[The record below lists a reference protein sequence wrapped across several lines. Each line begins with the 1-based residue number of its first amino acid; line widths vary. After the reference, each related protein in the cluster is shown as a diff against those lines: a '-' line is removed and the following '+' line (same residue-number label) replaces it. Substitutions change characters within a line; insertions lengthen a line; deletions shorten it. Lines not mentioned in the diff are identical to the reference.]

1 MATLAALITAAII
14 KVAGTNPALD
24 REGEPSADQV
34 RKEFTEALLIELG
47 LAPAPVAAHAPVSES
62 TGTPTKAKTKTAPGA
77 PKKAKKAEPAAPVVD
92 PDVEALT
99 AAVAELT
106 LAPAAEAPKA
116 KKPKAPKTETKT
128 EVAPEPVSNAGAG
141 AGAEPAPKKKPGPKP
156 KAVKAEGPV
165 NLEKLNPTQKKHIKK
180 IADELKVEPNDKEFL
195 VYANAMPAEAWS
207 AKPLDEHIREFLMPE
222 PLPLAAAPIEFQVVE
237 FKGKE
242 YLVDL
247 ETKFVYQED
256 DDGKVRTHIGVVGQ
270 MEFKDMEIP
279 EEEA

>member
-62 TGTPTKAKTKTAPGA
+62 TGTPTKAKKEKAPGA

-116 KKPKAPKTETKT
+116 KKPKAPKKEAKT
-128 EVAPEPVSNAGAG
+128 EVKPEPVSNAGAGAG

-195 VYANAMPAEAWS
+195 VYANAMPAEVWS

-222 PLPLAAAPIEFQVVE
+222 PLPLAAAPQEFLLVE
-237 FKGKE
+237 FKGKD
-242 YLVDL
+242 YLVDP
-247 ETKFVYQED
+247 ETKFVYEED
-256 DDGKVRTHIGVVGQ
+256 AKVRTHIGVVGQ